1 MLLSR
6 AFCVHSNKKEN
17 LPQLKIEVLGI
28 AILPSKP
35 LILRNEMAGLIAF
48 LAITGNIPP
57 LRFGSLGSVS
67 YTHLTL
73 PTILLV

>member
-17 LPQLKIEVLGI
+17 LSQLKIEVLGI
-28 AILPSKP
+28 AILPSKL

-48 LAITGNIPP
+48 LAITGKIPP
-57 LRFGSLGSVS
+57 PAIRKLRVFIQKFQTFLN
-67 YTHLTL
+67 
-73 PTILLV
+73 